1 MIIRNALPRLVKAL
15 NRSPAA
21 AILGPR
27 QVGKTTLARQLAD
40 QVKRPIIYLDLQDE
54 RDRAKLGDPHAFFK
68 NHPNTLVVFDEVQ
81 YTPELLRHLRPEI
94 DRDRSKGRFLLL
106 GSASF
111 ALLKQ
116 SAESLAGRLA
126 TVELG
131 GLQAQEVCAGV
142 PPLAQDHALHQLWLR
157 GGFPESFTSL
167 SDEDA
172 YEWRLDFMRLVFE
185 RDLPQFGVTIA
196 ATSLQRLW
204 KMLAINH
211 GQVLNMS
218 QLAGSMGL
226 SSPTIHRY
234 IDLLEA
240 AHLIRRLQPLHSNL
254 GKRLV
259 KSPKVYLRDSGLLH
273 ALLGIVQADDLLA
286 HPIRGSSWEGMVLD
300 HIVQSAPSGAEV
312 NFYRTAAGAEMDVVV
327 SVGNKRLCF
336 EAKAASAPKVSQ
348 GFHHAQADVDATST
362 FIVAP
367 VNTAYAFS
375 DTVQVIPMT
384 DVAKHL
390 NASTA

>member
-1 MIIRNALPRLVKAL
+1 VINRNTIPRLLKAL

-27 QVGKTTLARQLAD
+27 QVGKTTLAKQLAAHID
-40 QVKRPIIYLDLQDE
+40 RPLLYLDLQDE
-54 RDRAKLGDPHAFFK
+54 RDRAKLNDPNAFFK
-68 NHPNTLVVFDEVQ
+68 AHPKTLIVLDEVQ
-81 YTPELLRHLRPEI
+81 YTPDLLRHLRPEI

-131 GLQAQEVCAGV
+131 GLMAQEIIADLVTDPDKAV
-142 PPLAQDHALHQLWLR
+142 NQLWLR
-157 GGFPESFTSL
+157 GGFPESFTAAN
-167 SDEDA
+167 DEEA

-185 RDLPQFGVTIA
+185 RDLPQLGVTIA
-196 ATSLQRLW
+196 SVSLQRLW

-211 GQVLNMS
+211 GQLINMS
-218 QLAGSMGL
+218 QFAGSMGL
-226 SSPTIHRY
+226 SNPTINRY

-240 AHLIRRLQPLHSNL
+240 AHLIRRLQPLYGNL

-273 ALLGIVQADDLLA
+273 ALLGIVRPDDLLA
-286 HPIRGSSWEGMVLD
+286 HPIRGASWEGLVLD
-300 HIVQSAPSGAEV
+300 HIVQSAPSGAEI
-312 NFYRTAAGAEMDVVV
+312 NFYRTAVGAEMDVVV
-327 SVGNKRLCF
+327 SVGSKRLCF
-336 EAKAASAPKVSQ
+336 EAKVSSAPKVSQ
-348 GFHHAQADVDATST
+348 GFHIAQADVGATAT

-367 VNTAYAFS
+367 VDAAYAFS
-375 DTVQVIPMT
+375 DTVQVIPIS
-384 DVAKHL
+384 DVAQHL
-390 NASTA
+390 NN